1 MDRGEVIHWDNVCRE
16 KKNTGTRSLVERD
29 QTNTKNLLNPA
40 RASKAGMGNSNMGN
54 NRHFKVKKGME
65 FQNTTQWNKRTEVE
79 KQILE

>member
-40 RASKAGMGNSNMGN
+40 RARKAGMGTATWETTDTSESKRAWN
-54 NRHFKVKKGME
+54 FKTLHNGTREQK
-65 FQNTTQWNKRTEVE
+65 
-79 KQILE
+79 